1 MARRRK
7 HKAPFGAYAALLFNS
22 ALCLAPFIA
31 TRAMSTA
38 FGEHKPLYEASSEAL
53 TATRQAVDARFAQLA
68 TSGQGDP
75 KQVWINH
82 IREEMDKGD
91 MTQVQGLILAARSM
105 LKGPDGEA
113 LRARAAVA
121 DSQGEQALVDAAV
134 VYLPEDLQVAY
145 EQHNASFVSR
155 YVRGE
160 AETAGSAASV
170 QTATLT
176 PSVPSGTFVNQGGV
190 NQGATAIPVAEDDTA
205 AEFNVLGTMRDLSVQ
220 AQRWIRDDKVN
231 EVAFILQGVGLI
243 LADRDAREGAS
254 VLLAAGPGRGDR
266 LDKKFNDYLSHKLF
280 AAVDPVKVRAQ
291 IKAGIGGQF
300 GYGDTEAIVEKAFKS
315 NVDANALASLQD
327 DLRVVRDI
335 AHDTSLQQGVTSA
348 ASAVDILSV
357 VKDGADLRKARLIT
371 QAVGNAAPALV
382 KLEPAGFLDTAKT
395 VITWNNA
402 LRLQLA
408 GLGACFA
415 LLVLISLNVMWRSL
429 TRNKPKRRSA
439 VYGLDEVML
448 ES

>member
-1 MARRRK
+1 MARKRK
-7 HKAPFGAYAALLFNS
+7 HKAPFGAYAALLFNA

-38 FGEHKPLYEASSEAL
+38 YGEHKPLYEASSEAL
-53 TATRQAVDARFAQLA
+53 TATREAVDSRFSQLA
-68 TSGQGDP
+68 SSGQGDP
-75 KQVWINH
+75 KQVWISH
-82 IREEMDKGD
+82 VREEMEKGD
-91 MTQVQGLILAARSM
+91 MAQVQGLLQAAPAM
-105 LKGPDGEA
+105 LKGPDGDA
-113 LRARAAVA
+113 LRARTAVA
-121 DSQGEQALVDAAV
+121 DGQGQQALMEAAV

-160 AETAGSAASV
+160 AETAGTAASV
-170 QTATLT
+170 QTASLT
-176 PSVPSGTFVNQGGV
+176 PSVAAGTFF
-190 NQGATAIPVAEDDTA
+190 NQGATAIPVASDDNS

-220 AQRWIRDDKVN
+220 AQRWIRDDSKFN

-266 LDKKFNDYLSHKLF
+266 LDKKFNEYLSHKLF

-291 IKAGIGGQF
+291 IKTGVGAQF
-300 GYGDTEAIVEKAFKS
+300 GYGDTETIVEKAFRS
-315 NVDANALASLQD
+315 NVDAAALASLQD

-335 AHDTSLQQGVTSA
+335 AHDTSLQPGVTSA

-357 VKDGADLRKARLIT
+357 VKDGADLRRARLIT

-448 ES
+448 EN

>member
-1 MARRRK
+1 MARKRK

-38 FGEHKPLYEASSEAL
+38 YGEHKPLYEASSEAL

-68 TSGQGDP
+68 SSGQEDP
-75 KQVWINH
+75 KQFWINH
-82 IREEMDKGD
+82 VREEMEKGD
-91 MTQVQGLILAARSM
+91 MTQVHGLLTAAPAM

-113 LRARAAVA
+113 LRARTAVA
-121 DSQGEQALVDAAV
+121 DGQGEQALVEAAA

-155 YVRGE
+155 YVRDE
-160 AETAGSAASV
+160 AETAATAANV
-170 QTATLT
+170 QTASLT
-176 PSVPSGTFVNQGGV
+176 PSVASGTFL
-190 NQGATAIPVAEDDTA
+190 NQGAVTQGVTAIPVAEDDSA

-231 EVAFILQGVGLI
+231 EVAFMLQGVGLL

-266 LDKKFNDYLSHKLF
+266 LDKKFNEYLSRKLF
-280 AAVDPVKVRAQ
+280 AAVDPAKVRAQ
-291 IKAGIGGQF
+291 IKEGVSAQS
-300 GYGDTEAIVEKAFKS
+300 GYGDTEAIVEKAFRS
-315 NVDANALASLQD
+315 NVNANALASLQD
-327 DLRVVRDI
+327 DLRVVREI
-335 AHDTSLQQGVTSA
+335 AHDTSLQPGVTSA

-371 QAVGNAAPALV
+371 QAVGNAAPALNH
-382 KLEPAGFLDTAKT
+382 LDPAGFLSTAK
-395 VITWNNA
+395 VAITWNNA

>member
-1 MARRRK
+1 MARKRK
-7 HKAPFGAYAALLFNS
+7 HKAPFGAYAALLFNAS
-22 ALCLAPFIA
+22 LCLAPFIA

-38 FGEHKPLYEASSEAL
+38 YGEHKPLYEASSEAL
-53 TATRQAVDARFAQLA
+53 TATRQAVDSRFSQLA
-68 TSGQGDP
+68 ASGQGDP

-82 IREEMDKGD
+82 VREEMDKGD

-105 LKGPDGEA
+105 LKGPDGDA

-155 YVRGE
+155 FVRGE
-160 AETAGSAASV
+160 AETAGTAASI
-170 QTATLT
+170 QTASLT
-176 PSVPSGTFVNQGGV
+176 PTVASGTFVNQGP
-190 NQGATAIPVAEDDTA
+190 TAIPVAEDDNA

-220 AQRWIRDDKVN
+220 AQRWIRDDAKFN
-231 EVAFILQGVGLI
+231 EVAFVLQGVGLT

-266 LDKKFNDYLSHKLF
+266 LDKKFNEYLSKKLF
-280 AAVDPVKVRAQ
+280 AAVDPVKLRAQ
-291 IKAGIGGQF
+291 IKDGMGAQF

-335 AHDTSLQQGVTSA
+335 AHETSLQPGVTSA

-371 QAVGNAAPALV
+371 QAVGNAAPALNH
-382 KLEPAGFLDTAKT
+382 LDPAGFLDTAKT

-415 LLVLISLNVMWRSL
+415 LLVLISLNVLWRSL